1 MVDLMLKVIFRTIL
15 MYVFV
20 TISVRLMGKR
30 QIGDMQPTELVVTLL
45 ISEIAAIPLQDISQP
60 ISVGLVAI
68 FMLVLLEILA
78 SVIILKNLR
87 LRRIFSGKSVAVI
100 KNGTIDQK
108 AMQNLRITVFDLVE
122 MLRMQGIFELD
133 DIESAFLEVNGNL
146 SVRQKPEKAPATPEQ
161 LGVEVCDSGVP
172 MTVISDGTVVDSSL
186 KFLNLTRE
194 DLNIVLKKEGKIPK
208 EIFLMTLNKSGKSI
222 IVDKERKK

>member
-1 MVDLMLKVIFRTIL
+1 MLKVIVRTIL
-15 MYVFV
+15 MYIFV
-20 TISVRLMGKR
+20 SISVRLMGKR

-60 ISVGLVAI
+60 ISIGLVAI

-87 LRRIFSGKSVAVI
+87 LRRIFSGKSVAII
-100 KNGTIDQK
+100 KNGVIDQK
-108 AMQNLRITVFDLVE
+108 AMKSVRLTVFDLVE
-122 MLRMQGIFELD
+122 MLRMQGVFELD

-146 SVRQKPEKAPATPEQ
+146 SVRQKPKKAPVTPEQ
-161 LGVEVCDSGVP
+161 LEIDAPDNGIP

-186 KFLNLTRE
+186 KFLNLTRD
-194 DLNIVLKKEGKIPK
+194 DLNIILKKENKTAR
-208 EIFLMTLNKSGKSI
+208 EIFLMTLNKSGQSI
-222 IVDKERKK
+222 IIERDQKQ

>member
-1 MVDLMLKVIFRTIL
+1 MGDKMLKVIIRTVL
-15 MYVFV
+15 MYIFV

-60 ISVGLVAI
+60 ISIGLLAI
-68 FMLVLLEILA
+68 FMLVLLEILT

-87 LRRIFSGKSVAVI
+87 LRRIFSGKSVAII
-100 KNGTIDQK
+100 KNGKLDQK
-108 AMQNLRITVFDLVE
+108 AMRSVRITVFDLVE

-146 SVRQKPEKAPATPEQ
+146 SVRQKTKRAPATPEQ
-161 LGVEVCDSGVP
+161 LGVDVTDNGIP

-186 KFLNLTRE
+186 KFLGLTRD
-194 DLNIVLKKEGKIPK
+194 DLFLLLKKENKMPR
-208 EIFLMTLNKSGKSI
+208 EIFLMTLNSSGQTI
-222 IVDKERKK
+222 IIDKEKR

>member
-1 MVDLMLKVIFRTIL
+1 
-15 MYVFV
+15 
-20 TISVRLMGKR
+20 MGKR

-60 ISVGLVAI
+60 ISIGLLAI
-68 FMLVLLEILA
+68 FMLVLLEILT

-87 LRRIFSGKSVAVI
+87 LRRIFSGKSVAII
-100 KNGTIDQK
+100 KNGKLDQK
-108 AMQNLRITVFDLVE
+108 AMRSVRITVFDLVE

-146 SVRQKPEKAPATPEQ
+146 SVRQKTKRAPATPEQ
-161 LGVEVCDSGVP
+161 LGVDVTDNGIP

-186 KFLNLTRE
+186 KFLGLTRD
-194 DLNIVLKKEGKIPK
+194 DLFLLLKKENKMPR
-208 EIFLMTLNKSGKSI
+208 EIFLMTLNSSGQTI
-222 IVDKERKK
+222 IIDKEKR

>member
-1 MVDLMLKVIFRTIL
+1 
-15 MYVFV
+15 
-20 TISVRLMGKR
+20 MGKR

-60 ISVGLVAI
+60 ISIGLLAI

-87 LRRIFSGKSVAVI
+87 VRRIFSGKSVAII
-100 KNGTIDQK
+100 KNGKIDQK
-108 AMQNLRITVFDLVE
+108 AMRSVRITVFDLVE

-146 SVRQKPEKAPATPEQ
+146 SVRQKPKKAPVTPEQ
-161 LGVEVCDSGVP
+161 LKIDVPDSGIQ

-186 KFLNLTRE
+186 KFLNLTRD
-194 DLNIVLKKEGKIPK
+194 DLNIILKKENKAAR
-208 EIFLMTLNKSGKSI
+208 EIFLMTLNSSGQSI
-222 IVDKERKK
+222 IIDKEKKK

>member
-1 MVDLMLKVIFRTIL
+1 MYIF
-15 MYVFV
+15 VS
-20 TISVRLMGKR
+20 ISVRLMGKR

-60 ISVGLVAI
+60 ISIGLVAI

-87 LRRIFSGKSVAVI
+87 LRRIFSGKSVAII
-100 KNGTIDQK
+100 KNGVIDQK
-108 AMQNLRITVFDLVE
+108 AMKSVRLTVFDLVE
-122 MLRMQGIFELD
+122 MLRMQGVFELD

-146 SVRQKPEKAPATPEQ
+146 SVRQKPKKAPVTPEQ
-161 LGVEVCDSGVP
+161 LEIDAPDNGIP

-186 KFLNLTRE
+186 KFLNLTRD
-194 DLNIVLKKEGKIPK
+194 DLNIILKKENKTAR
-208 EIFLMTLNKSGKSI
+208 EIFLMTLNKSGQSI
-222 IVDKERKK
+222 IIERDQKQ

>member
-1 MVDLMLKVIFRTIL
+1 MLKVIFRTIL

-194 DLNIVLKKEGKIPK
+194 DLNIILKKEGKIPK
-208 EIFLMTLNKSGKSI
+208 EIFLMMMSYNEKFEVI
-222 IVDKERKK
+222 